1 MTTPSTQ
8 RTPSA
13 PDVLAPARLGPVTL
27 RNRVIKSA
35 TFEGKAPGA
44 LVSDELIDF
53 HVAVAEGGVGMT
65 TVAYCAVAPEGRTE
79 LNQIYW
85 RPEALPGLRK
95 LTDAVHKT
103 GAKVSAQIGHA
114 GPVANAAS
122 TKMTALAPTRMFGP
136 QAMAFTRAADEDD
149 IQRIIT
155 AHADAAWYAHEVG
168 FDAVEVH
175 FGHNYLVS
183 SFLNPALNRRT
194 DSWGGSL
201 ENRARFARLIAEA
214 IRKRV
219 GNKIA
224 VLAKVNMEDG
234 VEGGFTVSES
244 ISFAKMLEADGHLDA
259 LELTGGSSLKNP
271 MYLFRGDVPLEQ
283 MADSQGP
290 LLGLGMRIFGRLLF
304 KSYPYERTYFLEQA
318 RQFRAALHMPLILL
332 GGITDAA
339 AMDTAM
345 SEGFEFVAMGRALL
359 REPDL
364 INKIVADRS
373 TQSKCTHCNRCVPT
387 IFSGTHCPLIAEE
400 AQAAAR

>member
-1 MTTPSTQ
+1 MTTPRTQ
-8 RTPSA
+8 PTPDALS
-13 PDVLAPARLGPVTL
+13 PAQLGPVTL

-53 HVAVAEGGVGMT
+53 HVAVGEGGVGMT

-122 TKMTALAPTRMFGP
+122 TKMTALSPTRMFSP
-136 QAMAFTRAADEDD
+136 QAMAFVKAADEDD
-149 IQRIIT
+149 IKRIIA
-155 AHADAAWYAHEVG
+155 AHADAAWHAHEVG

-175 FGHNYLVS
+175 FGHNYLLS
-183 SFLNPALNRRT
+183 SFLSPAINRRT

-214 IRKRV
+214 IRERV
-219 GNKIA
+219 GNKLA
-224 VLAKVNMEDG
+224 VLAKVNMDDG
-234 VEGGFTVSES
+234 VEGGFTTNES
-244 ISFAKMLEADGHLDA
+244 LPFAKMLEADGHLDA

-271 MYLFRGDVPLEQ
+271 MYLFRGDVPIKE

-290 LLGLGMRIFGRLLF
+290 LLNLGLRVFGGFLF
-304 KSYPYERTYFLEQA
+304 KSYPYERTYFLELA
-318 RQFRAALHMPLILL
+318 RQFRAELHMPLILL

-364 INKIVADRS
+364 INKIRADRG
-373 TQSKCTHCNRCVPT
+373 TQSKCTHCNRCVAT
-387 IFSGTHCPLIAEE
+387 IFSGTHCPLIQEE
-400 AQAAAR
+400 AQAPAR